1 MQTFL
6 PFAGFQSCA
15 FWLDDKRLNKQIVEA
30 WQIMTGRVPNANHPV
45 CLMWKGREV
54 ELGAYA
60 YECCLEYCRR
70 YKKHGLNDK
79 IRDLAVS
86 LNDGYIVLPC
96 SADFPKVLYISHR
109 VNLLAKTPCFT
120 KTFGSF
126 FPPPTSP
133 PTPPAT
139 TGPWNRSAK
148 RRRQTGRRGLHGR
161 QRTAWRC
168 KDGSETAGIIPDN
181 RRD

>member
-15 FWLDDKRLNKQIVEA
+15 FYLDDKRLNKQIVEA
-30 WQIMTGRVPNANHPV
+30 WQIMTGRVPNANHPA

-60 YECCLEYCRR
+60 YECCLEYWRR

-96 SADFPKVLYISHR
+96 RAYFPEVLHISHR
-109 VNLLAKTPCFT
+109 VNLLRKDHEYYRNFLQSYIPSPDLSTYPTGYYWPVEPVGKKAK
-120 KTFGSF
+120 
-126 FPPPTSP
+126 
-133 PTPPAT
+133 AD
-139 TGPWNRSAK
+139 RA
-148 RRRQTGRRGLHGR
+148 
-161 QRTAWRC
+161 AWIAWAE
-168 KDGSETAGIIPDN
+168 KNGVEV
-181 RRD
+181 